1 MSRRDQIKL
10 DDAEIDD
17 FLIEQRL
24 AVVTTNGVRGW
35 PHSMPLWYLAKGHEI
50 WAWTYGKSQKIKNLE
65 RDPRATV
72 LIETG
77 SAYAELR
84 GVMFESEAVLH
95 TDEET
100 VSGFAR
106 ELGARY
112 AAEIGVTDPAHA
124 EAAFAP
130 QVPKR
135 TVMQL
140 VPVRTSSWDHRKL
153 AGTY

>member
-1 MSRRDQIKL
+1 MSVASPD
-10 DDAEIDD
+10 
-17 FLIEQRL
+17 
-24 AVVTTNGVRGW
+24 T
-35 PHSMPLWYLAKGHEI
+35 YLAKLNP
-50 WAWTYGKSQKIKNLE
+50 AQ
-65 RDPRATV
+65 R
-72 LIETG
+72 
-77 SAYAELR
+77 
-84 GVMFESEAVLH
+84 EAVLH

-100 VSGFAR
+100 VGGFAR